1 MIQLICRPFLRI
13 SCIFC
18 YDEFRKLLLRHLP
31 PLASLL
37 ATGWTGKPIINLL
50 GTIHLRRRQI
60 FTIFDPYPPTI
71 GIPAKCL

>member
-1 MIQLICRPFLRI
+1 MPMSLMDGPLTAVF
-13 SCIFC
+13 FEM
-18 YDEFRKLLLRHLP
+18 EFG
-31 PLASLL
+31 ASFH
-37 ATGWTGKPIINLL
+37 TL